1 MDYCYSDSVF
11 LEKYNC
17 QLCWQSTLD
26 TAIRDVLLKTE
37 KTNPDLCLSRKC
49 IVPKYIWR
57 WCFSSNP
64 TEVRQV
70 ARVRTIVTLR
80 TTRRGAPT
88 SVRCWM
94 WPVWS
99 MSRWANNNTELAM
112 IAVAMHCVMCNSIL
126 QTPPPAA
133 WPRYYPLLN
142 VSRNRISSLSRC
154 SLELSTKLCESFQN
168 IHYSWDIR
176 RFQDLVSKDP

>member
-17 QLCWQSTLD
+17 ADSRHSTPPFVMFYWK
-26 TAIRDVLLKTE
+26 RK

-49 IVPKYIWR
+49 IVPKYIWL

-94 WPVWS
+94 WTVWS
-99 MSRWANNNTELAM
+99 MSRWADNNTELAM
-112 IAVAMHCVMCNSIL
+112 IAVAMHCVTLFYKHRRRQPGLVITRC
-126 QTPPPAA
+126 
-133 WPRYYPLLN
+133 YN

-154 SLELSTKLCESFQN
+154 SLELSTKLRESFHN
-168 IHYSWDIR
+168 IHET
-176 RFQDLVSKDP
+176 